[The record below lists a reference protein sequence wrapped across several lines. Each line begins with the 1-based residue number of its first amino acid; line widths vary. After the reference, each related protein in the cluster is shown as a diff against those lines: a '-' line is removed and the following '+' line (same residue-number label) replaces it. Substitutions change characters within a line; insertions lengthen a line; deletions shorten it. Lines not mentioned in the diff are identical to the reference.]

1 MAENPEPSE
10 GEPKRPE
17 DEGVGGQQVH
27 FSGATA
33 RVPEKVGRGAFA
45 TGAFVF
51 HGAHEFILDFV
62 QRLAQPQQVAAR
74 VVVPPV
80 VLRSFIAALA
90 ENLKH
95 YQSAYGTPPAIVV
108 PPGTAP
114 VSIEEVYEQLKL
126 PDDMLSGVYAHAA
139 LIRHSQMEFCID
151 FITNFFP
158 RSSVS
163 ARIFLSAPHAPGLL
177 ASLSRALDLVAQR
190 GRLTADLVRALA
202 LGRVSEDDARRFAAE
217 SGW

>member
-1 MAENPEPSE
+1 MAENPERGE
-10 GEPKRPE
+10 GEPRRPE
-17 DEGVGGQQVH
+17 EEGLSGQQVH

-33 RVPEKVGRGAFA
+33 RVPEKIGRGAFA

-62 QRLAQPQQVAAR
+62 QRLAQPQQVVAR
-74 VVVPPV
+74 VVVPPM

-95 YQSAYGTPPAIVV
+95 YQSAYGMPPAVVV
-108 PPGTAP
+108 PPGAAP

-158 RSSVS
+158 RSAVS
-163 ARIFLSAPHAPGLL
+163 ARVFLSSPHIPGLL
-177 ASLSRALDLVAQR
+177 ASLSRALQQYEQR
-190 GRLTADLVRALA
+190 
-202 LGRVSEDDARRFAAE
+202 S
-217 SGW
+217 SGGPGTPPAPELP